1 MPFPKIQSAA
11 VNEFF
16 SAAAIHFRNDPRT
29 PVKSRRWMVKK
40 IFIAVLGALLTF
52 SAAQPVFAAQPQPD
66 TQQAAPMGPSLYQRL
81 GGYDALAAVTEDFLG
96 RMAVDPQL
104 KRFFI
109 GFNQTSLVRIRQ
121 HIVDFLC
128 QATGGPCLYHG
139 QDMKTAHTG
148 LHITEQ
154 DWNAAVTDLGATFD
168 KFKVPEKER
177 ADVVAALSN
186 LKADIVGR

>member
-1 MPFPKIQSAA
+1 
-11 VNEFF
+11 
-16 SAAAIHFRNDPRT
+16 
-29 PVKSRRWMVKK
+29 MVKK
-40 IFIAVLGALLTF
+40 IFIAVLGAMLIF
-52 SAAQPVFAAQPQPD
+52 SGAANPLFAAQPLPETQPS
-66 TQQAAPMGPSLYQRL
+66 AASAPSLYQRL

-104 KRFFI
+104 KRFFV

-154 DWNAAVTDLGATFD
+154 DWNAAVADLTATFD

-177 ADVVAALSN
+177 ADVVAAISG